1 MRRVFLSV
9 NRAVFAG
16 GFNSWAGWSSM
27 SKSRNKFSPE
37 VRKRAVQR
45 VHDNEGRHGSP
56 WQADLAI
63 FASAVTA

>member
-1 MRRVFLSV
+1 
-9 NRAVFAG
+9 
-16 GFNSWAGWSSM
+16 M